1 MADVV
6 NLRRMRKQKARAE
19 KDKDA
24 AANRAKFGRT
34 SAEKNR
40 SAAEGRHAAAQLDQA
55 KLTPKK

>member
-6 NLRRMRKQKARAE
+6 NLRRLRKQKARAE

-34 SAEKNR
+34 KAEKNT
-40 SAAEGRHAAAQLDQA
+40 SAVEARQGAALLDQA
-55 KLTPKK
+55 KLTPKR